1 LGADLYGS
9 LLDEPRYEADSWRVR
24 VQLLRVLGV
33 LGAAGTLI
41 VTSPTAGASTG
52 PTNWP
57 QYLGGPDH
65 SSFTTATTITKT
77 NAASL
82 HLIRSVSLGN
92 LQASPSVVDGVA
104 YVGSLSGNFY
114 AVNLSTGKKIW
125 TRNLGKVPAL
135 TCSARGVTSTAA
147 VLPDPQTGVLSVYVG
162 GGDGFLYA
170 LNASDGAVQWK
181 TIVGAP
187 RSPTQNDYYNWS
199 SPAVINGKIYDGV
212 SSQCDAP
219 FVRGGVQEF
228 DQHTGALLNTAF
240 SMPPGQVGAGVWS
253 SVATDGST
261 VWATTGSTT
270 PPPAPQG
277 ESYSMLQL
285 DASTLTEN
293 GVWTIPL
300 IDRGFDADFG
310 ASPTI
315 FTATLAGTPT
325 QMIGA
330 CNKNGFFYAFRAT
343 NVAAGPV
350 WKTKIGIGQGG
361 AGAKACLAA
370 AIWDGSN
377 LFLGG
382 NPVVLNGT
390 KYEGSVA
397 ELDPSTGAII
407 WQTGVAGVVLGSPTM
422 NAAGVIAAST
432 FDTGTQN
439 GTYLIDSSNGTVLRK
454 IANGSAFAQPVMA
467 GGYLI
472 LETKGTGSFKIFGP

>member
-1 LGADLYGS
+1 M
-9 LLDEPRYEADSWRVR
+9 RVR
-24 VQLLRVLGV
+24 LLRLLGL
-33 LGAAGTLI
+33 LGAAGALI
-41 VTSPTAGASTG
+41 VTSPMAGAATG
-52 PTNWP
+52 PTDWP

-65 SSFTTATTITKT
+65 SSLTTSSAITKA
-77 NAASL
+77 NVASL

-92 LQASPSVVDGVA
+92 LQASPTVVNGVA

-114 AVNLSTGKKIW
+114 AVNLATGKKIW
-125 TRNLGKVPAL
+125 TRSLGKVPAL

-170 LNASDGAVQWK
+170 LNASDGTVQWK

-212 SSQCDAP
+212 SSQCDIP
-219 FVRGGVQEF
+219 FVRGGVQGVRPARRRAPRTRTSRCRR
-228 DQHTGALLNTAF
+228 DRSAPACGAALPPTARPCGRQRADNA
-240 SMPPGQVGAGVWS
+240 SPV
-253 SVATDGST
+253 
-261 VWATTGSTT
+261 
-270 PPPAPQG
+270 PQG
-277 ESYSMLQL
+277 ESYSVLQL
-285 DASTLTEN
+285 DASTLAEN
-293 GVWTIPL
+293 GMWTIPASE
-300 IDRGFDADFG
+300 RGFDADFG
-310 ASPTI
+310 ASPTCSPRPRRHSD
-315 FTATLAGTPT
+315 ADGRRL
-325 QMIGA
+325 QQERRLLRW
-330 CNKNGFFYAFRAT
+330 RAA
-343 NVAAGPV
+343 NVSAGPV
-350 WKTKIGIGQGG
+350 WKAKIGLGQGG

-370 AIWDGSN
+370 AIWDGSH

-439 GTYLIDSSNGTVLRK
+439 GTYLIDSSDGTVLRK
-454 IANGSAFAQPVMA
+454 IGNGSAFAQPVMA